1 MGLQNLTKKGKT
13 KQILVIAA
21 LKWHI
26 VKTAHSSYDNR
37 FGVGGWGMEGRPELP
52 FPAPLILV
60 LAPTIVRARS
70 IFSHFRSSA
79 AFYSLFL
86 PGVIPPF
93 LPVLPLSPF
102 SHSRLTN
109 YYCCIG
115 YKETCHSHLISNISS
130 CIMWECSNLSA
141 SEWNS

>member
-13 KQILVIAA
+13 KQILVLAA

-26 VKTAHSSYDNR
+26 VKTAHSSHDSR
-37 FGVGGWGMEGRPELP
+37 FGVGGWGMEGRSELP

-60 LAPTIVRARS
+60 LAPSTVRARS
-70 IFSHFRSSA
+70 MFSHFRSSA
-79 AFYSLFL
+79 AFCSLFFARRNS
-86 PGVIPPF
+86 PCRPA
-93 LPVLPLSPF
+93 LPLSPF

-109 YYCCIG
+109 YYCCTG